1 MSEDKQK
8 IYSLLC
14 KALQATRDQYDLKE
28 LEFEKLSEDHQIVT
42 VKYENGGKQV
52 VNVSLDSGI
61 AMIRDILRN
70 IG

>member
-1 MSEDKQK
+1 MENKQE
-8 IYSLLC
+8 ICNLLC

-28 LEFEKLSEDHQIVT
+28 LIYEEVSEDVQQVHII
-42 VKYENGGKQV
+42 YSEGGTS

-61 AMIRDILRN
+61 AMIRDILRH